1 MNTKVKIIIAA
12 VIVALIILI
21 NSLYVVNER
30 QVAAVTQFQ
39 RLIKT
44 DETAGLKMKVPF
56 IQDVEYFDA
65 RMQRLDVDPEL
76 FLTNEKKYLIVD
88 YFVIWRI
95 GNVRQFYTSVQGNLD
110 RASNLLDQLVK
121 DGLRSEFVLRSV
133 KEVISEDRGSIMNSV
148 TKSLQ
153 EDAKRYGVDIIGVR
167 LKRVDFS
174 DDIRDRVF
182 DRMRAERERV
192 SKSLRAQGR
201 EKSAIIRAAAER
213 EAEGILAVAR
223 EQSQIMR
230 GEADATA
237 AKLFAE
243 HYGKDLEFY
252 QLWRSMQGYRAGMTG
267 DNATLLVSPDSQF
280 WQYFHGTG
288 DAGSAGKFG
297 TSSSNAAA
305 QSEAISDD
313 TADESINN
321 QSNSSSL
328 AKAVAEAGQ
337 SVEEIIAAAQPEAAE
352 DANIVEVHSTNDG
365 NVSPAQAAS
374 SENRPLEE
382 VIAEPLE
389 GGDRATLDQ

>member
-1 MNTKVKIIIAA
+1 MNMKFKIIIAA
-12 VIVALIILI
+12 VIVALIILL

-44 DETAGLKMKVPF
+44 DESAGLKIKVPF

-201 EKSAIIRAAAER
+201 EKSAVIRAAAER
-213 EAEGILAVAR
+213 EAEGVLAIAR
-223 EQSQIMR
+223 EESQIMR
-230 GEADATA
+230 GEADAEA
-237 AKLFAE
+237 ARLFAK
-243 HYGKDLEFY
+243 HYSKDLEFY
-252 QLWRSMQGYRAGMTG
+252 QLWRSLQGYRAGMNG
-267 DNATLLVSPDSQF
+267 SNATLLISPDSQF
-280 WQYFHGTG
+280 WQYFHDVGEASDNGQSAPVEAAEEDSAADTEN
-288 DAGSAGKFG
+288 AGSEQPSLAQ
-297 TSSSNAAA
+297 AAA
-305 QSEAISDD
+305 KA
-313 TADESINN
+313 N
-321 QSNSSSL
+321 QSIED
-328 AKAVAEAGQ
+328 V
-337 SVEEIIAAAQPEAAE
+337 IAAAQPEAEEDSLSGGVFDNIEGSAAKSAAE
-352 DANIVEVHSTNDG
+352 D
-365 NVSPAQAAS
+365 
-374 SENRPLEE
+374 NRSLED
-382 VIAEPLE
+382 VISEPLE
-389 GGDRATLDQ
+389 GGEEATLEQ